1 VNTISVDC
9 FNKPTTI
16 ECPCDV
22 FFGGQ
27 FVANISPL
35 DSQSSKAET
44 AMNILK
50 YNALSQKYDSLG
62 GSVAHKL
69 NSPLTS
75 EVFKIYKKSVGVFQ
89 GLNYLWV
96 GGSFSGAFTKYNI
109 YNEIWGFPTNNFQF
123 NVDSIVYDMYYHRG
137 HLLDPD
143 LIYIGG
149 KFVVNTSETTT
160 CSNLCVFDYRTEKIQ
175 EVSKNQPDGSVYSLD
190 YLESSNTLI
199 MGGSSTNHN
208 LGKLRAIS
216 NPSLKS
222 SFVDYVNSELF
233 DVYSLTVC
241 ASQFCGIGSIA
252 SAGLRK
258 NESQLKFWSSQMKS
272 FYHFGNGTNGIVKVI
287 KGVYSTGNKIQVSL
301 FSVFII
307 LIFILI

>member
-1 VNTISVDC
+1 
-9 FNKPTTI
+9 
-16 ECPCDV
+16 
-22 FFGGQ
+22 
-27 FVANISPL
+27 
-35 DSQSSKAET
+35 
-44 AMNILK
+44 MNILK
-50 YNALSQKYDSLG
+50 YNALNQKYDSLG

-69 NSPLTS
+69 NSPLTA

-96 GGSFSGAFTKYNI
+96 GGSFSSGFTKYNI
-109 YNEIWGFPTNNFQF
+109 YSEIWGFSTYHFQF
-123 NVDSIVYDMYYHRG
+123 NADAIVYDMYYRNG

-149 KFVVNTSETTT
+149 KFVVNTSASTS

-190 YLESSNTLI
+190 FLESSNTLV

-222 SFVDYVNSELF
+222 SFVDYVNSEIF

-241 ASQFCGIGSIA
+241 SSHFCGVGSFA

-258 NESQLKFWSSQMKS
+258 NESQLKFWSSQMRS
-272 FYHFGNGTNGIVKVI
+272 FYNFGNGTNGIVKVI
-287 KGVYSTGNKIQVSL
+287 KGVYSTGNQVQVSL
-301 FSVFII
+301 FSFLIVLLF
-307 LIFILI
+307 IFI